1 MKQPTLLALATAL
14 VLAGCNGS
22 SGNSNN
28 NTGSGGTTPPTTG
41 ESALEKALP
50 LSIDV
55 FGVTIRATANIDRT
69 KMLHAA
75 QVMAQYLDNDENG
88 LVDNEA
94 VVEKLVA
101 SKATLVMLPKESDME
116 ALGDKLGDGKQDNI
130 QDLYG
135 SEVYPGGSSAAGF
148 DASLEEVLHLITH
161 VGYAQVY
168 PKIFGEKPESQI
180 ADAMDQAR
188 GGRFT
193 SIPAK
198 YPEGAWYTYDDS
210 TCDYSCMVTEYT
222 YWALTSLLGGQA
234 YEGRLEEIAHEWKLN
249 TPEKVKLG
257 DPAVYTLLTNGEYG
271 LATKLPNGNYSYK
284 TFTIQGG

>member
-22 SGNSNN
+22 SNSNSSS
-28 NTGSGGTTPPTTG
+28 NTGTTPPTTG

-94 VVEKLVA
+94 VVDKLVA
-101 SKATLVMLPKESDME
+101 SKATLVMVPKESDMQ
-116 ALGDKLGDGKQDNI
+116 ALGDKLDGQGTI

-135 SEVYPGGSSAAGF
+135 AEVHPGGSKPGAF
-148 DASLEEVLHLITH
+148 DATLEEVLHLITH
-161 VGYAQVY
+161 GGYSQVY
-168 PKIFGEKPESQI
+168 PKIFGEVPESQI

-193 SIPAK
+193 AIPAK

-222 YWALTSLLGGQA
+222 YWALTSLLGAQA
-234 YEGRLEEIAHEWKLN
+234 YEGRLQEIQQEWTLN
-249 TPEKVKLG
+249 TPDKVQLG
-257 DPAVYTLLTNGEYG
+257 DPAAYSLLTNGEYG
-271 LATKLPNGNYSYK
+271 LATKLPDGNYSYK
-284 TFTIQGG
+284 TFTIKGG